1 MDVPGISNLAILRHN
16 RGIKIPAFCV
26 PDLPIS
32 NFFDDIFFSFL
43 NSALILFPLSLS
55 LSSHLKLVNL
65 EFNTIYYNFDLF
77 FVE

>member
-1 MDVPGISNLAILRHN
+1 MTSTDLNVIRGGTRMDVPGISNLAILRHN

-43 NSALILFPLSLS
+43 NSALILFPLSHS
-55 LSSHLKLVNL
+55 
-65 EFNTIYYNFDLF
+65 F
-77 FVE
+77 FTFEIL